1 MYNPGA
7 KRRGQLLSSYLR
19 NGYSMSTHHVHQP
32 IKSDDQAYTSTQ
44 SSMLIVLS
52 ITSVVMIAE
61 IIGGLLANS
70 LALLSDAGHMLTDIL
85 ALGLSI
91 IAMRFARKPPTA
103 SKTFGFY
110 RLEILA
116 AFFNGMLL
124 FFISFY
130 IFYEAYNRLH
140 HPEEIKGLF
149 MIVVAAIGLLANG
162 VGIVILRKSA
172 LRNLNVKS
180 AFFHIVGDT
189 ISSGGVIVG
198 GLVILSTG
206 WYIVDSLIGVFIGM
220 LILRGAYSLV
230 RESIDIFLEATPKD
244 IDVEKMLSDL
254 HKIEGVKDIH
264 HLHLWTITSGIYAM
278 SAHVLIK
285 DLLVSR
291 SAQIL
296 RQIETLLQSKYN
308 MEHTT
313 IQFESESCGDDVVK
327 DTVS

>member
-1 MYNPGA
+1 
-7 KRRGQLLSSYLR
+7 
-19 NGYSMSTHHVHQP
+19 MSTQHIHQP
-32 IKSDDQAYTSTQ
+32 IKPDDQAYSSTQ
-44 SSMLIVLS
+44 SRMLIVLS
-52 ITSVVMIAE
+52 VTALVMIAE

-91 IAMRFARKPPTA
+91 IAMRFAQKPPTA

-116 AFFNGMLL
+116 AFFNGILL
-124 FFISFY
+124 LFISFY
-130 IFYEAYNRLH
+130 IFYEAYRRLV
-140 HPEEIKGLF
+140 HPEEIKGLV
-149 MIVVAAIGLLANG
+149 MLIVAAIGLLANG
-162 VGIVILRKSA
+162 IGIIILRKSA

-180 AFFHIVGDT
+180 AFFHVVGDT

-198 GLVILSTG
+198 GLVILYTG
-206 WYIVDSLIGVFIGM
+206 WYIVDSLIGIFIGM

-244 IDVEKMLSDL
+244 INVEKMLSEL
-254 HKIEGVKDIH
+254 RKIEGVKDIH

-313 IQFESESCGDDVVK
+313 IQFESESCGDDLLK
-327 DTVS
+327 DTICQECMGKDDGC

>member
-1 MYNPGA
+1 MA
-7 KRRGQLLSSYLR
+7 V
-19 NGYSMSTHHVHQP
+19 HHIHQP
-32 IKSDDQAYTSTQ
+32 IKSDNRAYSSTQ
-44 SSMLIVLS
+44 RNLLIVLS
-52 ITSVVMIAE
+52 ITTVVMIAE

-85 ALGLSI
+85 ALGSSI
-91 IAMRFARKPPTA
+91 VAMRFAQRPPTA

-130 IFYEAYNRLH
+130 IFYEAYQRLV
-140 HPEEIKGLF
+140 HPEEIKGLV
-149 MIVVAAIGLLANG
+149 MLVVAAIGLLANG
-162 VGIVILRKSA
+162 VGIVILKKSA

-180 AFFHIVGDT
+180 ALFHIVGDT

-198 GLVILSTG
+198 GLVILYTG
-206 WYIVDSLIGVFIGM
+206 WNLVDSLIGIFIGM
-220 LILRGAYSLV
+220 LILGGAYRLV

-244 IDVEKMLSDL
+244 INAEKMLDDL
-254 HKIEGVKDIH
+254 RKIKGVKEIH

-278 SAHVLIK
+278 SAHVLIE
-285 DLLVSR
+285 DLLTSR
-291 SAQIL
+291 STQIL
-296 RQIETLLQSKYN
+296 REIERLLHGKYG

-313 IQFESESCGDDVVK
+313 IQFESESCGDDLLKGTISQECIGK
-327 DTVS
+327 DHGY

>member
-1 MYNPGA
+1 
-7 KRRGQLLSSYLR
+7 
-19 NGYSMSTHHVHQP
+19 
-32 IKSDDQAYTSTQ
+32 
-44 SSMLIVLS
+44 MLIVLL

-85 ALGLSI
+85 ALSLSI
-91 IAMRFARKPPTA
+91 IAMRFAQKPPTT

-116 AFFNGMLL
+116 AFFNGIVLL
-124 FFISFY
+124 CISFY
-130 IFYEAYNRLH
+130 IFYEAYQRLV

-149 MIVVAAIGLLANG
+149 MLVVAAIGLLANG
-162 VGIVILRKSA
+162 IGIIILRKSA

-180 AFFHIVGDT
+180 AFFHMVGDT
-189 ISSGGVIVG
+189 ISSVGVIVG
-198 GLVILSTG
+198 GLVILYTG

-244 IDVEKMLSDL
+244 INVEKMLDDL
-254 HKIEGVKDIH
+254 HKIEGVKEVH

-278 SAHVLIK
+278 SAHVLIE
-285 DLLVSR
+285 DLLTSR

-296 RQIETLLQSKYN
+296 KEIETLLQGKYS

>member
-1 MYNPGA
+1 MTAQHIHKPIRSDN
-7 KRRGQLLSSYLR
+7 Q
-19 NGYSMSTHHVHQP
+19 GYS
-32 IKSDDQAYTSTQ
+32 STQ
-44 SSMLIVLS
+44 RNLLIVLS
-52 ITSVVMIAE
+52 ITAGVMTAE

-70 LALLSDAGHMLTDIL
+70 LALLSDAGHMLTDMLALSLTIL
-85 ALGLSI
+85 AL
-91 IAMRFARKPPTA
+91 RFAQRPPTA

-124 FFISFY
+124 LFISFY
-130 IFYEAYNRLH
+130 IFYEAYKRLL

-149 MIVVAAIGLLANG
+149 MLAVAAIGLLANV

-172 LRNLNVKS
+172 MGSLNVRS
-180 AFFHIVGDT
+180 VFFHIVGDT
-189 ISSGGVIVG
+189 ISSVGVIG
-198 GLVILSTG
+198 AGLLIIYTG
-206 WYIVDSLIGVFIGM
+206 WYLADSLIGIFIGM

-244 IDVEKMLSDL
+244 IDVEKMLDDF

-278 SAHVLIK
+278 SAHVLIE
-285 DLLVSR
+285 DLLTSR

-296 RQIETLLQSKYN
+296 KEIERLLQNKYS
-308 MEHTT
+308 MDHST
-313 IQFESESCGDDVVK
+313 IQFECISCGDDLLK
-327 DTVS
+327 DNIPKE

>member
-1 MYNPGA
+1 
-7 KRRGQLLSSYLR
+7 
-19 NGYSMSTHHVHQP
+19 MSIHHIHPP
-32 IKSDDQAYTSTQ
+32 IKSDDREYSSTQ

-52 ITSVVMIAE
+52 ITALVMIAE

-91 IAMRFARKPPTA
+91 VAMRFAQKSPTA

-116 AFFNGMLL
+116 AFFNGILL
-124 FFISFY
+124 FFISLY
-130 IFYEAYNRLH
+130 IFYEAYQRLV
-140 HPEEIKGLF
+140 HPEEIKGFF
-149 MIVVAAIGLLANG
+149 MLVVAAIGLLANG

-198 GLVILSTG
+198 GLVILYTG
-206 WYIVDSLIGVFIGM
+206 WNLVDPLIGIFIGM

-230 RESIDIFLEATPKD
+230 RESVDIFLEATPKD
-244 IDVEKMLSDL
+244 IDAEKMLYDL
-254 HKIEGVKDIH
+254 HTIEGVKDIH

-296 RQIETLLQSKYN
+296 RQIETLLTNKYN
-308 MEHTT
+308 MEHGHSWHRF
-313 IQFESESCGDDVVK
+313 QR
-327 DTVS
+327 

>member
-1 MYNPGA
+1 M
-7 KRRGQLLSSYLR
+7 
-19 NGYSMSTHHVHQP
+19 TVHHIHQP
-32 IKSDDQAYTSTQ
+32 VKSDNSRYSSTQ
-44 SSMLIVLS
+44 RNLLIVLS
-52 ITSVVMIAE
+52 ITAVVMIAE

-91 IAMRFARKPPTA
+91 VAMRFAQRPPTA

-130 IFYEAYNRLH
+130 IFYEAYHRLA
-140 HPEEIKGLF
+140 HPEEIKGLV
-149 MIVVAAIGLLANG
+149 MLVVAAIGILANG
-162 VGIVILRKSA
+162 AGIVILKKSG
-172 LRNLNVKS
+172 LRNLNVRS

-198 GLVILSTG
+198 GLLILYTG
-206 WYIVDSLIGVFIGM
+206 WYLVDSLIGVFIGI
-220 LILRGAYSLV
+220 LILRGAYSLL

-244 IDVEKMLSDL
+244 INVEKMLDDL
-254 HKIEGVKDIH
+254 RKIEGVKEIH

-278 SAHVLIK
+278 SAHVLIE

-296 RQIETLLQSKYN
+296 QEIERLLQGRYG

-313 IQFESESCGDDVVK
+313 IQFESESCGDDLLK
-327 DTVS
+327 DAVSQECIGKDDGY

>member
-1 MYNPGA
+1 MP
-7 KRRGQLLSSYLR
+7 
-19 NGYSMSTHHVHQP
+19 THHIHQP
-32 IKSDDQAYTSTQ
+32 IKSDDQSYSSTQ
-44 SSMLIVLS
+44 SRMLIVLS
-52 ITSVVMIAE
+52 VTALVMVAE

-85 ALGLSI
+85 ALSLSI
-91 IAMRFARKPPTA
+91 IAMRFAQKPPTA

-116 AFFNGMLL
+116 AFFNGILL
-124 FFISFY
+124 LFISFY
-130 IFYEAYNRLH
+130 IFYEAYQRLV

-149 MIVVAAIGLLANG
+149 MLVVAAIGLLANG
-162 VGIVILRKSA
+162 VAIIILRKSA
-172 LRNLNVKS
+172 LKNLNVKS
-180 AFFHIVGDT
+180 AFFHVVGDT

-198 GLVILSTG
+198 GLVILYTG
-206 WYIVDSLIGVFIGM
+206 WYIVDSLIGIFIGM

-230 RESIDIFLEATPKD
+230 RESVDIFLEATPKD
-244 IDVEKMLSDL
+244 INVEKMLSEL
-254 HKIEGVKDIH
+254 RKIEGVKDIH

-291 SAQIL
+291 STQIL

-327 DTVS
+327 DIVS

>member
-1 MYNPGA
+1 MA
-7 KRRGQLLSSYLR
+7 V
-19 NGYSMSTHHVHQP
+19 HHIHQP
-32 IKSDDQAYTSTQ
+32 IKSDNRTYSSTQ
-44 SSMLIVLS
+44 RSLLIVLS
-52 ITSVVMIAE
+52 ITAVVMIAE
-61 IIGGLLANS
+61 IIGGILSNS

-85 ALGLSI
+85 ALGLTI
-91 IAMRFARKPPTA
+91 VAMKFAQKPPTA

-116 AFFNGMLL
+116 AFFNGILL
-124 FFISFY
+124 LVISFY
-130 IFYEAYNRLH
+130 IFYEAYHRLV

-149 MIVVAAIGLLANG
+149 MLVVAAIGLLANG
-162 VGIVILRKSA
+162 LGIVILKKSA

-180 AFFHIVGDT
+180 AFFHMVGDT
-189 ISSGGVIVG
+189 ISSVGVIVG
-198 GLVILSTG
+198 GLVILYTG
-206 WYIVDSLIGVFIGM
+206 WYIVDSLIGIFIGM

-244 IDVEKMLSDL
+244 INVEKMLDDL
-254 HKIEGVKDIH
+254 HKIEGVKEVH

-296 RQIETLLQSKYN
+296 RQIETLLQGKYC

-313 IQFESESCGDDVVK
+313 IQFESESCGDDLLR
-327 DTVS
+327 DTISQ

>member
-1 MYNPGA
+1 
-7 KRRGQLLSSYLR
+7 
-19 NGYSMSTHHVHQP
+19 MSAHTIHHP
-32 IKSDDQAYTSTQ
+32 IQSDNRAYTSTQ
-44 SSMLIVLS
+44 SSMLIVLL
-52 ITSVVMIAE
+52 ITSLVMIAE

-70 LALLSDAGHMLTDIL
+70 LALLSDAGHMATDIL
-85 ALGLSI
+85 ALSLSI
-91 IAMRFARKPPTA
+91 IAMRFAQKPPTP
-103 SKTFGFY
+103 SKTFGFH
-110 RLEILA
+110 RSEILA
-116 AFFNGMLL
+116 AFFNGIVLL
-124 FFISFY
+124 FISFY
-130 IFYEAYNRLH
+130 IFYKAYQRFV

-149 MIVVAAIGLLANG
+149 MIIVAGIGLLANG
-162 VGIVILRKSA
+162 VGIIILRKSA

-206 WYIVDSLIGVFIGM
+206 WYIIDSLLGVFIGM
-220 LILRGAYSLV
+220 LILRGAYGLV
-230 RESIDIFLEATPKD
+230 KESVDIFLEATPKD

-254 HKIEGVKDIH
+254 HKIDGVKDIH

-278 SAHVLIK
+278 SAHVLIE

-291 SAQIL
+291 SEQIL
-296 RQIETLLQSKYN
+296 RQIETLLTSKYN

>member
-1 MYNPGA
+1 LSNELQGEKSMPNNTIHHPKQSD
-7 KRRGQLLSSYLR
+7 KR
-19 NGYSMSTHHVHQP
+19 
-32 IKSDDQAYTSTQ
+32 AYASTQ
-44 SSMLIVLS
+44 NSMLIVLL
-52 ITSVVMIAE
+52 ITSLVMITE
-61 IIGGLLANS
+61 VFGGLLANS

-91 IAMRFARKPPTA
+91 IAMRFAQKPPTT

-116 AFFNGMLL
+116 AFFNGILL
-124 FFISFY
+124 LFISFY
-130 IFYEAYNRLH
+130 IFYEAYQRLV

-149 MIVVAAIGLLANG
+149 MLVVAAIGLLANG
-162 VGIVILRKSA
+162 VGIFILRKFA

-180 AFFHIVGDT
+180 AFFHVVGDT
-189 ISSGGVIVG
+189 ISSGGVIAG
-198 GLVILSTG
+198 GLVILYTG
-206 WYIVDSLIGVFIGM
+206 WYIVDSLIGIFIGM

-230 RESIDIFLEATPKD
+230 RESVDIFLEATPKD
-244 IDVEKMLSDL
+244 LDVEKMLSDL
-254 HKIEGVKDIH
+254 HKIDGVKNIH

-296 RQIETLLQSKYN
+296 RQIETLLKGKYN